1 MIYDETILIKW
12 SKEIDVFFQ
21 DKNFFNCSL
30 HCSRL
35 TMVGSTFRKFSKMK
49 ISLLKISVP

>member
-49 ISLLKISVP
+49 ISLLKISGP